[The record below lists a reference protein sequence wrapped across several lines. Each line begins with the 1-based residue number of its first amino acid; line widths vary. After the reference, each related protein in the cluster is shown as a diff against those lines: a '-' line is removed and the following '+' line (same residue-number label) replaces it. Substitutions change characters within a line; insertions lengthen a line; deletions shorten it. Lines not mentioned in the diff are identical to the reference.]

1 MSRGM
6 TFMVLRKSSVKSAK
20 ELADR
25 LVKEYEDRMSS
36 DEVSNAVSSR
46 DKVKHPRFLCSE
58 EPGCEIVDSETGI
71 AYNVAVENTFQSV
84 AYDLRETFV
93 DRMGMDPYSPWK
105 SQIVINETDAKAMLV
120 AANYVLLG
128 KYDRDIERVMDN
140 MFVEP
145 MGSMCEAYRKWEYL
159 LMFPNDNWS
168 SDGDDGRDAL
178 ESLRATLMT
187 FLYADDSEMYELV
200 LEVWG

>member
-6 TFMVLRKSSVKSAK
+6 TFRILRKSAVKSAR

-36 DEVSNAVSSR
+36 DEVANAVSSG
-46 DKVKHPRFLCSE
+46 DKAKHPRFMRSE
-58 EPGCEIVDSETGI
+58 EPGCEVVDVEDGVP
-71 AYNVAVENTFQSV
+71 YNVAVENTFQSV
-84 AYDLRETFV
+84 ASDLRETFL
-93 DRMGMDPYSPWK
+93 DRMGMDSYSPWK
-105 SQIVINETDAKAMLV
+105 SQLVLDASEAKAMLV

-145 MGSMCEAYRKWEYL
+145 LGSMCEAYRKWEYL
-159 LMFPNDNWS
+159 LMFPNDTWS
-168 SDGDDGRDAL
+168 AEGDDGREAL
-178 ESLRATLMT
+178 ESLKATLMT
-187 FLYADDSEMYELV
+187 FLYADDSEMYMLV
-200 LEVWG
+200 VEVWG